1 LGFSRKGAKAQSKT
15 QRSSDRFAFSF
26 APLRLYGRNILRV
39 MQNEET
45 LNSPTLALWEII
57 SVIVSCLIAEW
68 VVLAFIGTSK
78 LALAIPIA
86 LALALMISSHRIYG
100 ETPHDLGFRTDNFLV
115 AAKLLLLPTIIVTAL
130 ILSFG
135 FFSGLHLA
143 DRPLRWRFSLVPLW
157 ALFQQYALQGY
168 LNRRA
173 QIVVGR
179 GWRSVLLVAFLFA
192 FVHLPNPLLFALT
205 FAGGI
210 IWAAI
215 YQKQPNLFALALS
228 HSVASVSLA
237 LSLPPHWSNALRVG
251 FKYFG

>member
-1 LGFSRKGAKAQSKT
+1 V
-15 QRSSDRFAFSF
+15 
-26 APLRLYGRNILRV
+26 RNLLA

-45 LNSPTLALWEII
+45 LKPQTLALWEIV

-78 LALAIPIA
+78 LALAVPIA
-86 LALALMISSHRIYG
+86 FALALMIASHCIYG
-100 ETPHDLGFRTDNFLV
+100 ETLHDLGFRTDNFV
-115 AAKLLLLPTIIVTAL
+115 AAAKLLLLPTLLVMAL
-130 ILSFG
+130 VILAF
-135 FFSGLHLA
+135 GLHLA

-228 HSVASVSLA
+228 HSVASVILA